1 MAPLEIGSRLR
12 KLRKGKHMSLSV
24 LAEKSNVS
32 TGLISQIERG
42 LVAPS
47 VVSLYHIAQ
56 ALDVDISYF
65 FTTSAPSYVLQRKG
79 SHRVIITNNGLDEH
93 ILLNS
98 ERPNRTLDFLILNLK
113 GGETYDRS
121 CIAHSG
127 EECCYVLSG
136 TLSVLIDNE
145 ELTLQPGDSLCFS
158 SSRPHL
164 YFNAGKEDCTSVWA
178 ITPKF
183 F

>member
-12 KLRKGKHMSLSV
+12 KLRKEKHMSLTV
-24 LAEKSNVS
+24 LAEKSSVS

-65 FTTSAPSYVLQRKG
+65 FTTSTPPYVLQRKG
-79 SHRVIITNNGLDEH
+79 THRIIITNNGLDEH
-93 ILLNS
+93 ILLNPD
-98 ERPNRTLDFLILNLK
+98 RPNRTMDLVYLKLK
-113 GGETYDRS
+113 GGEVYDRA

-127 EECCYVLSG
+127 EECCYVLTG
-136 TLSVLIDNE
+136 TLSVLIDGE
-145 ELTLQPGDSLCFS
+145 ELTLEPGDSLYFS
-158 SSRPHL
+158 SSHPHL
-164 YFNAGKEDCTSVWA
+164 YFNAGEEDCTSIWA
-178 ITPKF
+178 MSPKF